1 MTETPRVAIKTFGCK
16 LNQYES
22 EQIREDF
29 ETLGFRPVG
38 FDEAADVYVIN
49 SCTVTHRTDRDT
61 RRLARQARR
70 RQPECM
76 VIVTGCYVEM
86 QPDAVEDIGVVDLV
100 AKNDHKASLARAAA
114 DWLSERGRHLVHAR
128 PRPDTGRLVSNF
140 PDNTRAFVKVQTGCD
155 ANCAYCTIRLARG
168 PSRSVPP
175 DVALE
180 QADLLARN
188 GHPEIVLV
196 GIHLGMYGRDVPEAI
211 DLDELVRR
219 LCALESVQRLRLS
232 SIEPME
238 ISDDLVELVCA
249 GGVALTAGPHAPCAG
264 KVCRH
269 LHVPLQSGCDATL
282 ARMGR
287 PYDAAY
293 YRELI
298 ERIHRLEPL
307 VGIGADVMVGFPGE
321 TEEEFEESF
330 ALVEALPVSYLHV
343 FTYSERPGTRAA
355 EMSGQVNHEVRKER
369 THRLRALSK
378 RKAEKFA
385 AGAAGETLEVVVET
399 PGDEPGTLSGIADNY
414 LRVSFEGPDEL
425 RGRLVRVAIDETRGS
440 EVSGTL
446 VE

>member
-1 MTETPRVAIKTFGCK
+1 MTDPPRVAIKTFGCK

-29 ETLGFRPVG
+29 EALGFRTVK
-38 FDEAADVYVIN
+38 FEEAADVYVIN

-86 QPDAVEDIGVVDLV
+86 QPDTVEEIGVVDLV
-100 AKNDHKASLARAAA
+100 AKSDQKASLARAAA
-114 DWLSERGRHLVHAR
+114 EWLSERGKTIDGDLRR
-128 PRPDTGRLVSNF
+128 DSRLVSSF

-188 GHPEIVLV
+188 DHPEIVLV
-196 GIHLGMYGRDVPEAI
+196 GIHLGMYGRDLPEEI
-211 DLDELVRR
+211 DLDELVWR
-219 LCALESVQRLRLS
+219 LCALESLQRLRLS

-238 ISDDLVELVCA
+238 ISDDLVDLVCA
-249 GGVALTAGPHAPCAG
+249 GGVALTAGPGAPCAG

-287 PYDAAY
+287 PYDAAF
-293 YRELI
+293 YRELVA
-298 ERIHRLEPL
+298 RVHGREPL

-321 TEEEFEESF
+321 TDEEFEESF

-355 EMSGQVNHEVRKER
+355 EMPGQVNHEVRKER
-369 THRLRALSK
+369 THRLRALSG
-378 RKAEKFA
+378 RKAEAFA
-385 AGAAGETLEVVVET
+385 ASAVGQTLEVVVET
-399 PGDEPGTLSGIADNY
+399 AGDGPGMLSGIADNY

-425 RGRLVRVAIDETRGS
+425 RGRLVRVAIDEAREG